1 VKKFMAIAL
10 IVASGLFLAGCSNMS
25 SAATVGG
32 TDISMKMVE
41 DSIAEIL
48 AERAK
53 TDTSQMQLETGDA
66 LNRSQLQF
74 FITNKIIEEVA
85 IESNIKI
92 TQAEIDAYRIK
103 ILGQVGGEPALPNVL
118 VNATLAPS
126 NLVDI
131 FRRDLIVA
139 KLSQAAASSGLSEA
153 DAGTAIQQL
162 VIEKAKALKI
172 VINPKFGKWNDL
184 TAQIEAADATNGAVT
199 P

>member
-1 VKKFMAIAL
+1 MASAL

-25 SAATVGG
+25 SAATIGG
-32 TDISMKMVE
+32 TEISMKMVE

-74 FITNKIIEEVA
+74 LITNRIIEEVA
-85 IESNIKI
+85 VEDKITI
-92 TQAEIDAYRIK
+92 TQAEVDAYRATVIK
-103 ILGQVGGEPALPNVL
+103 NVGGEASLPNVL

-126 NLVDI
+126 NIVDI
-131 FRRDLIVA
+131 LRRDLIIA
-139 KLSQAAASSGLSEA
+139 KLSQAAVSSGLSEA
-153 DAGTAIQQL
+153 DANTAVQQL
-162 VIEKAKALKI
+162 VIEKAKSLKI
-172 VINPKFGKWNDL
+172 VINPKFGKWNEV

>member
-1 VKKFMAIAL
+1 MAIAL

-25 SAATVGG
+25 SAATIGG
-32 TDISMKMVE
+32 TEISMKMVE

-139 KLSQAAASSGLSEA
+139 KLSQAATNSGLSEA

-184 TAQIEAADATNGAVT
+184 TAQIAAADATNGAVT

>member
-1 VKKFMAIAL
+1 MAAAL
-10 IVASGLFLAGCSNMS
+10 ILISGLFLSGCSNMG
-25 SAATVGG
+25 SAATIGG
-32 TDISMKMVE
+32 TEISMKIVE

-74 FITNKIIEEVA
+74 LITNKIIEELA
-85 IESNIKI
+85 IEDKITI
-92 TQAEIDAYRIK
+92 TQAEVDSYRATVIK
-103 ILGQVGGEPALPNVL
+103 NVGGEASLPNVL

-126 NLVDI
+126 NIVDI
-131 FRRDLIVA
+131 LRRDLIIT
-139 KLSQAAASSGLSEA
+139 KLSQAAVSSGLSEA
-153 DAGTAIQQL
+153 DANAAVQQL
-162 VIEKAKALKI
+162 VIEKAKSLKI

>member
-1 VKKFMAIAL
+1 MAAAL
-10 IVASGLFLAGCSNMS
+10 ILISGLFLSGCSNMS
-25 SAATVGG
+25 SAATIGG
-32 TDISMKMVE
+32 TEISMKIVE

-74 FITNKIIEEVA
+74 LITNKIIEELA
-85 IESNIKI
+85 IEDKITI
-92 TQAEIDAYRIK
+92 TQAEVDSYRVTVIK
-103 ILGQVGGEPALPNVL
+103 NVGGEASLPNVL

-126 NLVDI
+126 NIVDI
-131 FRRDLIVA
+131 LRRDLIIA
-139 KLSQAAASSGLSEA
+139 KLSQAAVSSGLSEA
-153 DAGTAIQQL
+153 DANAAVQQL
-162 VIEKAKALKI
+162 VIEKAKSLKI

-184 TAQIEAADATNGAVT
+184 TAQIEAADVTNGAVT

>member
-1 VKKFMAIAL
+1 MAIAL
-10 IVASGLFLAGCSNMS
+10 IVTSGLFLAGCSNMS

-32 TDISMKMVE
+32 TEISMKMVE

-139 KLSQAAASSGLSEA
+139 KLSQAATNSGLSEA

-184 TAQIEAADATNGAVT
+184 TAQIAAADATNGAVT

>member
-1 VKKFMAIAL
+1 MAIAL

-85 IESNIKI
+85 TTRMTERGGRADDKRSETAMEDRKIKG
-92 TQAEIDAYRIK
+92 Y
-103 ILGQVGGEPALPNVL
+103 
-118 VNATLAPS
+118 
-126 NLVDI
+126 
-131 FRRDLIVA
+131 F
-139 KLSQAAASSGLSEA
+139 
-153 DAGTAIQQL
+153 
-162 VIEKAKALKI
+162 
-172 VINPKFGKWNDL
+172 
-184 TAQIEAADATNGAVT
+184 
-199 P
+199 

>member
-1 VKKFMAIAL
+1 MKRFMAAAL
-10 IVASGLFLAGCSNMS
+10 ILISGLFLSGCSNMS
-25 SAATVGG
+25 SAATIGG
-32 TDISMKMVE
+32 TEISMKIVE

-74 FITNKIIEEVA
+74 LITNKIIEELA
-85 IESNIKI
+85 IEDKITI
-92 TQAEIDAYRIK
+92 TQAEVDSYRVTVIK
-103 ILGQVGGEPALPNVL
+103 NVGGEASLPNVL

-126 NLVDI
+126 NIVDI
-131 FRRDLIVA
+131 LRRDLIIA
-139 KLSQAAASSGLSEA
+139 KLSQAAVSSGLSEA
-153 DAGTAIQQL
+153 DANAAVQQL
-162 VIEKAKALKI
+162 VIEKAKSLKI

-184 TAQIEAADATNGAVT
+184 TAQIEAADVTNGAVT

>member
-1 VKKFMAIAL
+1 
-10 IVASGLFLAGCSNMS
+10 
-25 SAATVGG
+25 
-32 TDISMKMVE
+32 MKMVE

>member
-1 VKKFMAIAL
+1 VKRFMAAAL
-10 IVASGLFLAGCSNMS
+10 ILISGLFLSGCSNMS
-25 SAATVGG
+25 SAATIGG
-32 TDISMKMVE
+32 TEISMKIVE

-74 FITNKIIEEVA
+74 LITNKIIEELA
-85 IESNIKI
+85 IEDKITI
-92 TQAEIDAYRIK
+92 TQAEVDSYRVTVIK
-103 ILGQVGGEPALPNVL
+103 NVGGEASLPNVL

-126 NLVDI
+126 NIVDI
-131 FRRDLIVA
+131 LRRDLIIA
-139 KLSQAAASSGLSEA
+139 KLSQAAVSSGLSEA
-153 DAGTAIQQL
+153 DANAAVQQL
-162 VIEKAKALKI
+162 VIEKAKSLKI

>member
-32 TDISMKMVE
+32 TEISMKMVE

>member
-1 VKKFMAIAL
+1 MAAAL
-10 IVASGLFLAGCSNMS
+10 ILISGLFLSGCSNMG
-25 SAATVGG
+25 SAATIGG
-32 TDISMKMVE
+32 TEISMKIVE

-53 TDTSQMQLETGDA
+53 TDTSQMQLESGDA

-74 FITNKIIEEVA
+74 LITNKIIEELA
-85 IESNIKI
+85 IEDKITI
-92 TQAEIDAYRIK
+92 TQAEVDSYRVTVIK
-103 ILGQVGGEPALPNVL
+103 NVGGEASLPNVL

-126 NLVDI
+126 NIVDI
-131 FRRDLIVA
+131 LRRDLIIT
-139 KLSQAAASSGLSEA
+139 KLSQAAVSSGLSEA
-153 DAGTAIQQL
+153 DANAAVQQL
-162 VIEKAKALKI
+162 VIEKAKSLKI

>member
-1 VKKFMAIAL
+1 MAAAL
-10 IVASGLFLAGCSNMS
+10 ILISGLFLSGCSNMS
-25 SAATVGG
+25 SAATIGG
-32 TDISMKMVE
+32 TEISMKIVE

-74 FITNKIIEEVA
+74 LITNKIIEELA
-85 IESNIKI
+85 IEDKITI
-92 TQAEIDAYRIK
+92 TQAEVDSYRATVIK
-103 ILGQVGGEPALPNVL
+103 NVGGEASLPNVL

-126 NLVDI
+126 NIVDI
-131 FRRDLIVA
+131 LRRDLIIA
-139 KLSQAAASSGLSEA
+139 KLSQAAVSSGLSEA
-153 DAGTAIQQL
+153 DANAAVQQL
-162 VIEKAKALKI
+162 VIEKAKSLKI

>member
-1 VKKFMAIAL
+1 MAAAL
-10 IVASGLFLAGCSNMS
+10 ILISGLFLSGCSNLS
-25 SAATVGG
+25 SAATIGG
-32 TDISMKMVE
+32 TEISMKIVE

-74 FITNKIIEEVA
+74 LITNKIIEELA
-85 IESNIKI
+85 IEDKITI
-92 TQAEIDAYRIK
+92 TQAEVDSYRVTVIK
-103 ILGQVGGEPALPNVL
+103 NVGGEASLPNVL

-126 NLVDI
+126 NIVDI
-131 FRRDLIVA
+131 LRRDLIIA
-139 KLSQAAASSGLSEA
+139 KLSQAAVSSGLSEA
-153 DAGTAIQQL
+153 DANAAVQQL
-162 VIEKAKALKI
+162 VIEKAKSLKI

-184 TAQIEAADATNGAVT
+184 TAQIEAADVTNGAVT

>member
-1 VKKFMAIAL
+1 MAAAL
-10 IVASGLFLAGCSNMS
+10 ILISGLFLSGCSNMG
-25 SAATVGG
+25 SAATIGG
-32 TDISMKMVE
+32 TEISMKIVE

-74 FITNKIIEEVA
+74 LITNKIIEELA
-85 IESNIKI
+85 IEDKITI
-92 TQAEIDAYRIK
+92 TQAEVDSYRVTVIK
-103 ILGQVGGEPALPNVL
+103 NVGGEASLPNVL

-126 NLVDI
+126 NIVDI
-131 FRRDLIVA
+131 LRRDLIIT
-139 KLSQAAASSGLSEA
+139 KLSQAAVSSGLSEA
-153 DAGTAIQQL
+153 DANAAVQQL
-162 VIEKAKALKI
+162 VIEKAKSLKI

>member
-1 VKKFMAIAL
+1 MAIAL

-25 SAATVGG
+25 SAATIGG
-32 TDISMKMVE
+32 SEISMKMVE

-139 KLSQAAASSGLSEA
+139 KLSQAATNSGLSEA

-184 TAQIEAADATNGAVT
+184 TAQIAAADATNGAVT

>member
-1 VKKFMAIAL
+1 MKKILTAL
-10 IVASGLFLAGCSNMS
+10 VVATGLLLTGCSNVD
-25 SAATVGG
+25 AALTLGDTKV
-32 TDISMKMVE
+32 TT
-41 DSIAEIL
+41 AELQANADVIL

-139 KLSQAAASSGLSEA
+139 KLSQAAINSGLSEA

>member
-1 VKKFMAIAL
+1 MAAAL
-10 IVASGLFLAGCSNMS
+10 ILISGLFLSGCSNMS
-25 SAATVGG
+25 SAATIGG
-32 TDISMKMVE
+32 TEISVKIVE

-74 FITNKIIEEVA
+74 LITNKIIEELA
-85 IESNIKI
+85 IEDKITI
-92 TQAEIDAYRIK
+92 TQAEVDSYRATVIK
-103 ILGQVGGEPALPNVL
+103 NVGGEASLPNVL

-126 NLVDI
+126 NIVDI
-131 FRRDLIVA
+131 LRRDLIIA
-139 KLSQAAASSGLSEA
+139 KLSQAAVSSGLSEA
-153 DAGTAIQQL
+153 DANAAVQQL
-162 VIEKAKALKI
+162 VIEKAKSLKI

>member
-1 VKKFMAIAL
+1 MAAAL
-10 IVASGLFLAGCSNMS
+10 ILISGLFLSGCSNMS
-25 SAATVGG
+25 SAATIGG
-32 TDISMKMVE
+32 TEISMKIVE

-74 FITNKIIEEVA
+74 LITNKIIEELA
-85 IESNIKI
+85 IEDKITI
-92 TQAEIDAYRIK
+92 TQAEVDSYRATVIK
-103 ILGQVGGEPALPNVL
+103 NAGGEASLPNVL

-126 NLVDI
+126 NIVDI
-131 FRRDLIVA
+131 LRRDLIIA
-139 KLSQAAASSGLSEA
+139 KLSQAAVSSGLSEA
-153 DAGTAIQQL
+153 DANAAVQQL
-162 VIEKAKALKI
+162 VIEKAKSLKI

>member
-1 VKKFMAIAL
+1 MAAAL
-10 IVASGLFLAGCSNMS
+10 ILISGLFLSGCSNMS
-25 SAATVGG
+25 SAATIGG
-32 TDISMKMVE
+32 TEISMKIVE

-74 FITNKIIEEVA
+74 LITNKIIEELA
-85 IESNIKI
+85 IEDKITI
-92 TQAEIDAYRIK
+92 TQAEVDSYRATVIK
-103 ILGQVGGEPALPNVL
+103 NVGGEASLPNVL

-126 NLVDI
+126 NIVDI
-131 FRRDLIVA
+131 LRRDLIIA
-139 KLSQAAASSGLSEA
+139 KLSQAAVSSGLSEA
-153 DAGTAIQQL
+153 DANAAVQQL
-162 VIEKAKALKI
+162 VIEKAKSLKI

-184 TAQIEAADATNGAVT
+184 TAQIEAADVTNGAVT

>member
-1 VKKFMAIAL
+1 MAIAL

-172 VINPKFGKWNDL
+172 VINPKFGKWNEL

>member
-1 VKKFMAIAL
+1 MASAL

-25 SAATVGG
+25 SAATIGG
-32 TDISMKMVE
+32 TEISMKMVE

-74 FITNKIIEEVA
+74 LITNRIIEEVA
-85 IESNIKI
+85 IEDKITI
-92 TQAEIDAYRIK
+92 TQAEVDAYRATVIK
-103 ILGQVGGEPALPNVL
+103 NVGGEASLPNVL

-126 NLVDI
+126 NIVDI
-131 FRRDLIVA
+131 LRRDLIIA
-139 KLSQAAASSGLSEA
+139 KLSQAAVSSGLSEA
-153 DAGTAIQQL
+153 DANTAVQQL
-162 VIEKAKALKI
+162 VIEKAKSLKI
-172 VINPKFGKWNDL
+172 VINPKFGKWNEV

>member
-1 VKKFMAIAL
+1 MASAL

-25 SAATVGG
+25 SAATIGG
-32 TDISMKMVE
+32 TEISMKMVE

-74 FITNKIIEEVA
+74 LITNRIIEEVA
-85 IESNIKI
+85 IEDKITI
-92 TQAEIDAYRIK
+92 TQAEVDAYRATVIK
-103 ILGQVGGEPALPNVL
+103 NVGGEASLPNVL

-126 NLVDI
+126 NIVDI
-131 FRRDLIVA
+131 LRRDLIIA
-139 KLSQAAASSGLSEA
+139 KLSQAAVSSGLSEA
-153 DAGTAIQQL
+153 DANTAVQQL
-162 VIEKAKALKI
+162 VIEKAKSLKI
-172 VINPKFGKWNDL
+172 VINPKFGKWNEA

>member
-1 VKKFMAIAL
+1 MAIAL

-25 SAATVGG
+25 SAATIGG
-32 TDISMKMVE
+32 TEISMKMVE

-139 KLSQAAASSGLSEA
+139 KLSQAATNSGLSEA

-162 VIEKAKALKI
+162 VTEKAKALKI
-172 VINPKFGKWNDL
+172 VINPKFGKWNEL

>member
-1 VKKFMAIAL
+1 MAIAL

-32 TDISMKMVE
+32 TEISMKMVE

-139 KLSQAAASSGLSEA
+139 KLSQAATNSGLSEA

-184 TAQIEAADATNGAVT
+184 TAQIAAADATNGAVT

>member
-1 VKKFMAIAL
+1 MAAAL
-10 IVASGLFLAGCSNMS
+10 ILISGLFLSGCSNMG
-25 SAATVGG
+25 SAATIGG
-32 TDISMKMVE
+32 TEISMKIVE
-41 DSIAEIL
+41 NSIAEIL

-74 FITNKIIEEVA
+74 LITNKIIEELA
-85 IESNIKI
+85 IEDKITI
-92 TQAEIDAYRIK
+92 TQAEVDSYRVTVIK
-103 ILGQVGGEPALPNVL
+103 NVGGEASLPNVL

-126 NLVDI
+126 NIVDI
-131 FRRDLIVA
+131 LRRDLIIT
-139 KLSQAAASSGLSEA
+139 KLSQAAVSSGLSEA
-153 DAGTAIQQL
+153 DANAAVQQL
-162 VIEKAKALKI
+162 VIEKAKSLKI

>member
-1 VKKFMAIAL
+1 MAIAL

-25 SAATVGG
+25 SAATIGG
-32 TDISMKMVE
+32 SEISMKMVE

-139 KLSQAAASSGLSEA
+139 KLSQAAINSGLSEA

-184 TAQIEAADATNGAVT
+184 TAQIAAADATNGAVT

>member
-1 VKKFMAIAL
+1 MAAAL
-10 IVASGLFLAGCSNMS
+10 ILISGLFLSGCSNMS
-25 SAATVGG
+25 SAATIGG
-32 TDISMKMVE
+32 TEISMKIVE

-74 FITNKIIEEVA
+74 LITNKIIEELA
-85 IESNIKI
+85 IEDKITI
-92 TQAEIDAYRIK
+92 TQAEVDSYRVTVIK
-103 ILGQVGGEPALPNVL
+103 NVGGEASLPNVL

-126 NLVDI
+126 NIVDI
-131 FRRDLIVA
+131 LRRDLIIA
-139 KLSQAAASSGLSEA
+139 KLSQAAVSSGLSEA
-153 DAGTAIQQL
+153 DANAAVQQL
-162 VIEKAKALKI
+162 VIEKAKSLKI

>member
-1 VKKFMAIAL
+1 M
-10 IVASGLFLAGCSNMS
+10 
-25 SAATVGG
+25 
-32 TDISMKMVE
+32 
-41 DSIAEIL
+41 
-48 AERAK
+48 
-53 TDTSQMQLETGDA
+53 
-66 LNRSQLQF
+66 
-74 FITNKIIEEVA
+74 
-85 IESNIKI
+85 
-92 TQAEIDAYRIK
+92 
-103 ILGQVGGEPALPNVL
+103 
-118 VNATLAPS
+118 
-126 NLVDI
+126 VDI

>member
-1 VKKFMAIAL
+1 MKRFMAAAL
-10 IVASGLFLAGCSNMS
+10 ILISGLFLSGCSNMS
-25 SAATVGG
+25 SAATIGG
-32 TDISMKMVE
+32 TEISMKIVE

-74 FITNKIIEEVA
+74 LITNKIIEELA
-85 IESNIKI
+85 IEDKITI
-92 TQAEIDAYRIK
+92 TQAEVDSYRVTVIK
-103 ILGQVGGEPALPNVL
+103 NVGGEASLPNVL

-126 NLVDI
+126 NIVDI
-131 FRRDLIVA
+131 LRRDLIIA
-139 KLSQAAASSGLSEA
+139 KLSQAAVSSGLSEA
-153 DAGTAIQQL
+153 DANAAVQQL
-162 VIEKAKALKI
+162 VIEKAKSLKI

>member
-1 VKKFMAIAL
+1 MAIAL

-32 TDISMKMVE
+32 TEISMKMVE

-139 KLSQAAASSGLSEA
+139 KLSQAAINSGLSEA

-184 TAQIEAADATNGAVT
+184 TAQIAAADATNGAVT

>member
-53 TDTSQMQLETGDA
+53 TDTSQMQLESGDA

>member
-1 VKKFMAIAL
+1 MAIAL

-25 SAATVGG
+25 SAATIGG
-32 TDISMKMVE
+32 TEISMKMVE

-139 KLSQAAASSGLSEA
+139 KLSQAAINSGLSEA

-184 TAQIEAADATNGAVT
+184 TAQIAAADATNGAVT

>member
-1 VKKFMAIAL
+1 MAIAL